1 MFVFAYNCFDFY
13 FGGTYENGRYKFT
26 NLPSGTFGVL
36 FKDGSFSL
44 YQYEASPVD
53 QGEDD
58 TIDSD
63 AAPTYD
69 ETADNRSLETAF
81 ISEIIMPE
89 TEKMTSSTYNSK
101 YHDLGIYET
110 ESVPDTGVYNNNPGM
125 KIIIIFSGGSIAFIT
140 WKEFRRRKRKTV

>member
-1 MFVFAYNCFDFY
+1 MNVLTGEVTD
-13 FGGTYENGRYKFT
+13 YENGRYKFT
-26 NLPSGTFGVL
+26 NLPPGTFGVL

-110 ESVPDTGVYNNNPGM
+110 EFVPDTGVYNNNPGM